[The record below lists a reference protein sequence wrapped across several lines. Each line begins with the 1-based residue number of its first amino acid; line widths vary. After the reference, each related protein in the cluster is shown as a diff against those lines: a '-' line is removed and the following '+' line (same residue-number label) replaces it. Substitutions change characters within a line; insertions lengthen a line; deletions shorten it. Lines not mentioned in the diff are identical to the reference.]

1 MRIALEFLVNFTQGI
16 VYVVGATVMLVSPVI
31 FLPEFK
37 RNVVSFLQ
45 GALAATI
52 AGVVIYLASALLVI
66 PFHDV
71 VGLRPQGWS
80 FAVDSPRAFG
90 LAWLVVLCIANR
102 AMAGAYRRAARLQKL
117 GPRLG
122 LLGAVVALAFSLVW
136 AGALIM
142 PTFSGGSGL
151 GH

>member
-52 AGVVIYLASALLVI
+52 AGVVIFLAAALLVI

-71 VGLRPQGWS
+71 VGLRDQGWS
-80 FAVDSPRAFG
+80 FAVESTPAFT
-90 LAWLVVLCIANR
+90 LTWFLVFCAGFR

-117 GPRLG
+117 GLRLG
-122 LLGAVVALAFSLVW
+122 ILGAVVALAFSLVW

-142 PTFSGGSGL
+142 PTFSNDP
-151 GH
+151 